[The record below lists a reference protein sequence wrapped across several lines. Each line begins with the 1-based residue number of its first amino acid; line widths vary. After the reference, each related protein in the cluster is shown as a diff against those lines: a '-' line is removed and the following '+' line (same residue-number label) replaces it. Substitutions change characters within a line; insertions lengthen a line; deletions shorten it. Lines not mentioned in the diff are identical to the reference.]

1 MKKVY
6 FVFFAQIFS
15 LLLFSNLN
23 AQTSSYRLSS
33 LDVIRVEVFQET
45 DLDKLTKIA
54 SDKTILLPLIGKV
67 EIAGLTTQEAAK
79 KIEELYKKDYL
90 VSPQVSVFVHE
101 YAPKR
106 VFVFGQVM
114 QQGEVRMPPEEGIT
128 LSKAISNAGG
138 FTRIANKSSVT
149 VKRVLPDDSVK
160 VFEVNVKDIMDKH
173 SSRDMPLEDGDT
185 ITVPES
191 IF

>member
-1 MKKVY
+1 MKKIY
-6 FVFFAQIFS
+6 LVFLTQIVS
-15 LLLFSNLN
+15 LLLFSSLN
-23 AQTSSYRLSS
+23 AQISNYRLSP

-45 DLDKLTKIA
+45 ELDKLAKIA
-54 SDKTILLPLIGKV
+54 SDKTVLLPLIGKV

-79 KIEELYKKDYL
+79 KIEDLYRKDYL
-90 VSPQVSVFVHE
+90 VSPQVSVFVSE

-106 VFVFGQVM
+106 VFVFGQVVS
-114 QQGEVRMPPEEGIT
+114 QGEVRMPPEEGIT

-138 FTRIANKSSVT
+138 FTRIANRTSVT

-160 VFEVNVKDIMDKH
+160 IFEVNVKAIMDNH
-173 SSRDMPLEDGDT
+173 TSRDMPLEDGDT
-185 ITVPES
+185 ILVPES